1 MKTLYT
7 KRLILRPFKV
17 SDLEDFFAYCS
28 LPTVG
33 PMAGW
38 AVHTDKLF
46 SLKIIESF
54 IEKED
59 VLALEHKRDQKVIG
73 SVGLH
78 EKKDTSGQ
86 IFYEI
91 GYVLSTPYEGQG
103 LMTEAVTELIRH
115 AFMDLQIDELFVCHF
130 VENHKSRRVIEKC
143 GFEYTHEADYK
154 TRDFGTRRSSFY
166 HLSKKD
172 YIKQREDIF

>member
-1 MKTLYT
+1 MKTLST
-7 KRLILRPFKV
+7 KRLLLRPFKV
-17 SDLEDFFAYCS
+17 TDLEDFFAYCS

-38 AVHTDKLF
+38 AVHTDKMF

-59 VLALEHKRDQKVIG
+59 VLALYHRADQKVIG

-78 EKKDTSGQ
+78 AKYDESGNLY
-86 IFYEI
+86 YEI

-103 LMTEAVTELIRH
+103 LMTEAVQEVIRH
-115 AFMDLQIDELFVCHF
+115 AFMDLNIEQLFVCHF

-143 GFEYTHEADYK
+143 GFSYTHESDYQ
-154 TRDFGTRRSSFY
+154 TRDFGNRRSRY
-166 HLSKKD
+166 YQLRKTD
-172 YIKQREDIF
+172 YIQNREDLK